1 MNQQVNESLR
11 AVASFVVEN
20 TSEEQKRLAFFP
32 GHYDTLKV
40 VAGANA
46 GENHILRTNAS
57 ALVAAGYQC
66 DEVADDFNR
75 AVEGEFT
82 FKVAGKSVR
91 TRMVD
96 LVNYVKNTGLNVVKL
111 RITDL
116 TTDASHEIFNHEI
129 EVSKSA
135 VSTKGMSDYI
145 QMSTYI
151 NPRNFQQNV
160 IEIDLEEQELVLDE
174 TTVMI
179 MDVVAKAKFQIDFI
193 LG

>member
-1 MNQQVNESLR
+1 MDQVNESLR

-40 VAGANA
+40 VAGANE
-46 GENHILRTNAS
+46 GENHILRTKAS

-66 DEVADDFNR
+66 DEVADDFNK
-75 AVEGEFT
+75 AVESEFT
-82 FKVAGKSVR
+82 FKVAGKSAR

-116 TTDASHEIFNHEI
+116 TTDGSHEIFNHEI
-129 EVSKSA
+129 EISTSA

-151 NPRNFQQNV
+151 NPRNYQQNV
-160 IEIDLEEQELVLDE
+160 IEIDLEEQELILNE